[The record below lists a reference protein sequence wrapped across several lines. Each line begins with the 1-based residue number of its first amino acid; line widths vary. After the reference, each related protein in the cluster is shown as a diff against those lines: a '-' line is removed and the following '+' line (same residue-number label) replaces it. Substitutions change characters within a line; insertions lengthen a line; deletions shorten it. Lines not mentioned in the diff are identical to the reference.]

1 MARAVHVV
9 GAGVAG
15 LAAALRL
22 ARDGH
27 AVTLHEATPEAG
39 GRCRALPDGT
49 DNGTHALTGA
59 NTAALGFLREIG
71 AEDGW
76 VEPELGALPVFD
88 LGDDTARRVALAP
101 LRWRHAAA
109 RPAGLSVAALWAL
122 STGQGSVAAA
132 LRRHSVFLRGFVE
145 PLTVAA
151 LNTPVAEASA
161 PLLRAVLAR
170 LLAPGAA
177 RVLVA
182 RQGLGPDLIA
192 PALAALRGAGVPLRF
207 GARLRGMVVRDG
219 RVQALEIGAHRVVL
233 GPRDAVVLALPAWEA
248 ARLIPGLPVPAAHA
262 PILNIHYAR
271 GGEGPVRFLGLLGGL
286 AQWVLV
292 RPSGVSVT
300 VSAADDAMGDDADS
314 LGARAWPE
322 VRRAALGLGLA
333 GAWPEAPP
341 AFRVVKER
349 RATPR
354 HGVVPNP
361 VPPRLPLANCALAG
375 DWTWPWLPATI
386 EASVLSGLAAAA
398 AVRSGSAAAAVKS
411 ASTAAAAHSASAA
424 AAVRSANAAAVL
436 QGGSAAAAVGDK
448 GARGP
453 ALAPGSGPSA
463 TAFHSGASVANDAA
477 PVSSAPSD
485 CVAADGQTAA
495 PGLGTPP
502 ADSTTPKVLHA

>member
-1 MARAVHVV
+1 MAGAVHVV
-9 GAGVAG
+9 GAGIAG

-22 ARDGH
+22 AREGH
-27 AVTLHEATPEAG
+27 VVTLHEATPEAG

-59 NTAALGFLREIG
+59 NTAALSFLREIG

-76 VEPELGALPVFD
+76 VEPEPGALPVFD
-88 LGDDTARRVALAP
+88 LGDDSARRVALAP
-101 LRWRHAAA
+101 LGWRHPAA
-109 RPAGLSVAALWAL
+109 RPAGVSVGALWAL
-122 STGQGSVAAA
+122 ATGRGSVAAA
-132 LRRHSVFLRGFVE
+132 LHRHPDFLRGFVE

-161 PLLRAVLAR
+161 PLLRVVLAR

-192 PALAALRGAGVPLRF
+192 PALAALRRAGVPLRF
-207 GARLRGMVVRDG
+207 GARLRGMVVEGG
-219 RVQALEIGAHRVVL
+219 RVRALEIGAHRVVL

-248 ARLIPGLPVPAAHA
+248 ARLIPGLPVPPAHA

-271 GGEGPVRFLGLLGGL
+271 AGEGPVRFLGLLGGL

-300 VSAADDAMGDDADS
+300 VSAADTAIGEDAES
-314 LGARAWPE
+314 LGAHAWPE

-333 GAWPEAPP
+333 GAWPEAAP

-361 VPPRLPLANCALAG
+361 APPRLPLANCALAG

-398 AVRSGSAAAAVKS
+398 AVQNGTAAAAVQRGSAAAMLQS
-411 ASTAAAAHSASAA
+411 GASEAPVSDNGAH
-424 AAVRSANAAAVL
+424 
-436 QGGSAAAAVGDK
+436 
-448 GARGP
+448 GP
-453 ALAPGSGPSA
+453 ALAAGSGPSA
-463 TAFHSGASVANDAA
+463 TAFHSGAPVANDVAPIRAA
-477 PVSSAPSD
+477 SSD
-485 CVAADGQTAA
+485 GTAADGQTAA
-495 PGLGTPP
+495 PRLGTPP
-502 ADSTTPKVLHA
+502 AGSPPPEVLHA